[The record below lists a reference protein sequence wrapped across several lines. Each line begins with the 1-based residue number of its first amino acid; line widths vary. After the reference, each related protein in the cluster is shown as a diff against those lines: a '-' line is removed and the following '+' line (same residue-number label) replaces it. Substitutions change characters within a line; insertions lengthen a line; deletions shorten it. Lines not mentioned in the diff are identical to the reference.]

1 VSSFSWESRV
11 YCEDTDGGGIVY
23 YANYLRFLERARTEW
38 LRSLGY
44 SQRVLA
50 EDPGIVF
57 AVVNLNIEYRK
68 PARLDDELL
77 ITCEPKVEGASSIV
91 FAQRIYRS
99 GGGTQVV
106 ADGAGSLLVKAS
118 SRVAFL
124 DARTL
129 RPKRLPAFLAD
140 IAYADV
146 ANADVDMLAAAGSG
160 ANIKEPS

>member
-1 VSSFSWESRV
+1 VSPFRWESRV
-11 YCEDTDGGGIVY
+11 YWEDTDGGGIVY

-57 AVVNLNIEYRK
+57 AVVSLNIEYRK

-77 ITCEPKVEGASSIV
+77 ITCEPKVEGAATIV
-91 FAQRIYRS
+91 FAQRIYRFS
-99 GGGTQVV
+99 GGVPLKVEGP
-106 ADGAGSLLVKAS
+106 DGLLVEAS
-118 SRVAFL
+118 ARVACL

-129 RPKRLPAFLAD
+129 RPKRLPDFLAD
-140 IAYADV
+140 V
-146 ANADVDMLAAAGSG
+146 NTLAAAGSG
-160 ANIKEPS
+160 ASIKESF